1 MKTTIVTLTSEQRQ
15 TLQQELAE
23 LQQRL
28 KGEFTSPKD
37 FRRKDEIISLLM
49 TDGESSTV
57 KFNFVK
63 GRESKRVTSFTK
75 DRR

>member
-1 MKTTIVTLTSEQRQ
+1 MALTAEQRQ
-15 TLQQELAE
+15 SLEQELAE
-23 LQQRL
+23 VQERL
-28 KGEFTSPKD
+28 NGEFASPKD
-37 FRRKDEIISLLM
+37 LRRNDEITSLLM
-49 TDGESSTV
+49 TDGESSVV